1 MKLRITAPAV
11 LSVLAVLLTTACATA
26 GDKADKKEESVP
38 TGSVTREQI
47 EAAAPDWVQSQV
59 EAKPDA
65 AAAQGLTEVEP
76 GAEVTVFLG
85 TWCGDSR
92 REVPRL
98 WSALDA
104 SGGMVP
110 FKVSYIVVDREK
122 KDPAGQAAKSDI
134 RYVPTFI
141 VVRDGREVG
150 RIVESSPNGVEAD
163 LLALLTGKA
172 QGVISTREDL
182 GATGSSLP

>member
-1 MKLRITAPAV
+1 MKLRSTLPAV
-11 LSVLAVLLTTACATA
+11 VLFVLAATACATA
-26 GDKADKKEESVP
+26 ADPKEESVP
-38 TGSVTREQI
+38 TGSMTREQI
-47 EAAAPDWVQSQV
+47 EAAVPDWVQSQV
-59 EAKPDA
+59 ESKPDA
-65 AAAQGLTEVEP
+65 AAAQALAQVEP

-85 TWCGDSR
+85 TWCSDSR
-92 REVPRL
+92 RAVPRL
-98 WSALDA
+98 WSAIDA
-104 SGGMVP
+104 AGGVVP
-110 FKVSYIVVDREK
+110 FKVTYIAVDREK

-141 VVRDGREVG
+141 VVRDGHEVG

-182 GATGSSLP
+182 GAGGSSLP

>member
-1 MKLRITAPAV
+1 MKYRIA
-11 LSVLAVLLTTACATA
+11 VLAVPVVLLVLAAA
-26 GDKADKKEESVP
+26 APADDKKDKDKKEENVP
-38 TGSVTREQI
+38 TGPVTREAI
-47 EAAAPDWVQSQV
+47 EAAAPEWVQALV

-65 AAAQGLTEVEP
+65 AAAQALAQVEP

-98 WSALDA
+98 WSAIDA
-104 SGGMVP
+104 AGGMVP
-110 FKVSYIVVDREK
+110 FKVTYIGVDREK

-150 RIVESSPNGVEAD
+150 RIVESSPHGVEAD

-182 GATGSSLP
+182 GAGASPHP